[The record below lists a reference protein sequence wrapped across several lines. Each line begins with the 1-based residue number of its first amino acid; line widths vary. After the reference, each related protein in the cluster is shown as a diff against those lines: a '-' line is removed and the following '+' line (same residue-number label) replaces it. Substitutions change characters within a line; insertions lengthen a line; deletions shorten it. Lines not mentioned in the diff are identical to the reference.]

1 MIGLSAQTFDLDGY
15 LFLEDTDIDWT
26 NSDIRTISRRVT
38 RTGTLDTGAYLDDRG
53 FAHGDRSLTVSAK
66 GGQAT
71 YERLSYLLQN
81 YSSLWV
87 TLPDG
92 AFIGSL
98 QRVRNGRNGNVTA
111 TILLQ
116 GEA

>member
-1 MIGLSAQTFDLDGY
+1 MIGLSTQTYDLDGY
-15 LFLEDTDIDWT
+15 VFLEDTDIDWS
-26 NSDIRTISRRVT
+26 NSDIQTLSRRVT

-53 FAHGDRSLTVSAK
+53 YAHGDRSLSVAAK
-66 GGQAT
+66 GGQSM
-71 YERLSYLLQN
+71 YESLSYLLQN
-81 YSSLWV
+81 YSTLWV

-98 QRVRNGRNGNVTA
+98 QRVRPGRRGIVNL

-116 GEA
+116 GDA